1 MDLANN
7 EARHPVRL
15 YWTLTKLLDRELAP
29 LDLGHG
35 RYLYLFGLYIADG
48 RKQRELA
55 DIIGSDKAAVT
66 RALVRLEQ
74 SGYVQRRADPRDGRA
89 TRVYL
94 TAKGRRLRPT
104 LEAAASA
111 AIESLTRPLNE
122 PERETLRSLLAR
134 MALPHIAS
142 ADGSA
147 KG

>member
-1 MDLANN
+1 MDDAATPPSTASALLAS
-7 EARHPVRL
+7 AGRPRATRV
-15 YWTLTKLLDRELAP
+15 LTGTWWVATGLLALLAY
-29 LDLGHG
+29 G
-35 RYLYLFGLYIADG
+35 R
-48 RKQRELA
+48 
-55 DIIGSDKAAVT
+55 V
-66 RALVRLEQ
+66 
-74 SGYVQRRADPRDGRA
+74 

-134 MALPHIAS
+134 MAVPHIAS
-142 ADGSA
+142 ADGPS

>member
-7 EARHPVRL
+7 EARHLVRL
-15 YWTLTKLLDRELAP
+15 YWTLTRLLDRELAP

-74 SGYVQRRADPRDGRA
+74 SGYVQRRADPRDF
-89 TRVYL
+89 
-94 TAKGRRLRPT
+94 
-104 LEAAASA
+104 LEGLGASVEEA
-111 AIESLTRPLNE
+111 EE
-122 PERETLRSLLAR
+122 
-134 MALPHIAS
+134 
-142 ADGSA
+142 
-147 KG
+147 